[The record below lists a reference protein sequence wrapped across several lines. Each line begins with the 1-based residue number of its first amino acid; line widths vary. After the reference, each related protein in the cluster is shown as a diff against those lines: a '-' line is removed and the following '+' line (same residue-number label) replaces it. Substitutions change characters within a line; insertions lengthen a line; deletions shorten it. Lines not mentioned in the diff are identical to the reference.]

1 MNCLM
6 SVNSVST
13 LGNAQAAASS
23 CAMPAAG
30 FNPPPA
36 GAAESID
43 IDALLPQVYADLK
56 RIAHQ
61 QLMRLRPGDSFSTT
75 VLVHETYERLAAQA
89 GLDIQSREHLLAFCA
104 RAMRHVL
111 IDSARKRRAAKR
123 GSGQVLLEL
132 QEHDLPAGNDAD
144 SLLALEQ
151 ALQQLEAHDARLV
164 RLVELRVFAG
174 LKPVDIAQLMG
185 VNERTV
191 QRDWLRAKA
200 WVGAA
205 LR

>member
-1 MNCLM
+1 MNGSM
-6 SVNSVST
+6 SVNSDSI
-13 LGNAQAAASS
+13 LGNAQSAANS
-23 CAMPAAG
+23 CAMPTASFKPTQSATAG
-30 FNPPPA
+30 P
-36 GAAESID
+36 ID
-43 IDALLPQVYADLK
+43 VDAVLPQVYADLK
-56 RIAHQ
+56 RIAHR

-75 VLVHETYERLAAQA
+75 VLVHETYERLAARA
-89 GLDIQSREHLLAFCA
+89 GVSIQSREHLLAFCA
-104 RAMRHVL
+104 RAMRYVL
-111 IDSARKRRAAKR
+111 IDSARSRRAEKR

-132 QEHDLPAGNDAD
+132 QEHDLPSGSDAA

-151 ALQQLEAHDARLV
+151 ALQQLETHDARLV

-174 LKPVDIAQLMG
+174 LNPPDIARLMG
-185 VNERTV
+185 VTERTV